1 MPFVQEVQAALDK
14 SAGRMD
20 KTIEHF
26 NSEMGNIRAGRA
38 NPQIL
43 NKVTVNYYGT
53 QTPITQM
60 ANISVTDARTL
71 AISVWDQSAVKDVVK
86 AILASD
92 IGITPNDDGK
102 VIRLIF
108 PQPTEE
114 RRKEL
119 VKGIKKTTEDCKIA
133 IRNER
138 RDIMEVVKKL
148 QKDSVISEDELK
160 TVEKEVQTKLLDKYI
175 AMLDKLSAAKEKEIL
190 EV

>member
-1 MPFVQEVQAALDK
+1 MAYKPQVQEAIDK
-14 SAGRMD
+14 CTAKME
-20 KTIEHF
+20 KTIDYF
-26 NSEMGNIRAGRA
+26 KAEMGNVRAGRA

-43 NKVTVNYYGT
+43 SKVIVNYYGT
-53 QTPITQM
+53 PTPITQM
-60 ANISVTDARTL
+60 ANISVPDARTL
-71 AISVWDQSAVKDVVK
+71 AISVWDQSAVKEVIK
-86 AILASD
+86 AIMASD

-102 VIRLIF
+102 VIRLVF

-119 VKGIKKTTEDCKIA
+119 VKGVKKTNEECKIA

-138 RDIMEVVKKL
+138 RDLMEAVKKL

-160 TVEKEVQTKLLDKYI
+160 TVEKDVQVKLLDKYI
-175 AMLDKLSAAKEKEIL
+175 ASLDKLLAEKEKEIL

>member
-1 MPFVQEVQAALDK
+1 MAYKPQVQEAIDK
-14 SAGRMD
+14 CTAKME
-20 KTIEHF
+20 KTIDYF
-26 NSEMGNIRAGRA
+26 KAEMGNVRAGRA

-43 NKVTVNYYGT
+43 SKVIVNYYGT
-53 QTPITQM
+53 PTPITQM
-60 ANISVTDARTL
+60 ANIGVPDARTL
-71 AISVWDQSAVKDVVK
+71 AISVWDQSAVKDVIK
-86 AILASD
+86 AIMASD

-102 VIRLIF
+102 VIRLVF

-119 VKGIKKTTEDCKIA
+119 VKGVKKTNEECKIA

-138 RDIMEVVKKL
+138 RDLMEAVKKL

-160 TVEKEVQTKLLDKYI
+160 TVEKDVQVKLLDKYI
-175 AMLDKLSAAKEKEIL
+175 ASLDKLLAEKEKEIL